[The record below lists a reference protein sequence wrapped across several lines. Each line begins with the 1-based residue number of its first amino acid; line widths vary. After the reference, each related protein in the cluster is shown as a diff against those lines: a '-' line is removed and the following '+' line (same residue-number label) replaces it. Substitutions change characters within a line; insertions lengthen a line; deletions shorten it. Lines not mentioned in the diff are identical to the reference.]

1 MAASA
6 QPLIGT
12 ARDWAVDLTVAT
24 LAGLFLG
31 LAGPFGSY
39 LSAAPQVRV
48 AYWVGCLWIGAVLF
62 GVGLRLVLWL
72 GDRARLPRWFSLA
85 AGAVIVAAPLALAVA
100 LIARGLWP
108 FLKSY
113 SPLDWY
119 GQCLVVAAPLVL
131 AQAALRRDLL
141 RPTPGPAVVTAAKTP
156 LAAEIASESLLCLQ
170 MEDHYVRVHRADGS
184 RLVHATFG
192 QAMAALS
199 QVEGLQ
205 VHRSWWVAR
214 HAVAGAVTEGRKIR
228 LILVNNL
235 SVPVSRASV
244 ARLRQA
250 GWLGFS
256 EL

>member
-1 MAASA
+1 MAAA
-6 QPLIGT
+6 PPLIGT

-39 LSAAPQVRV
+39 LNGAPQVRV
-48 AYWVGCLWIGAVLF
+48 AYWVGCLWIGAVVF
-62 GVGLRLVLWL
+62 GVGMRLALWL
-72 GDRARLPRWFSLA
+72 GDRARLPRWFSLG
-85 AGAVIVAAPLALAVA
+85 AGAVVVTAPVALAVA
-100 LIARGLWP
+100 LIAGRLWP
-108 FLKSY
+108 FLRSY

-141 RPTPGPAVVTAAKTP
+141 RPASAPAVVAVVPPP
-156 LAAEIASESLLCLQ
+156 LAEMAGESLLCLQ
-170 MEDHYVRVHRADGS
+170 MEDHYVRVHRTDGS

-192 QAMAALS
+192 QAIAALS
-199 QVEGLQ
+199 QVDGLQ

-256 EL
+256 AL